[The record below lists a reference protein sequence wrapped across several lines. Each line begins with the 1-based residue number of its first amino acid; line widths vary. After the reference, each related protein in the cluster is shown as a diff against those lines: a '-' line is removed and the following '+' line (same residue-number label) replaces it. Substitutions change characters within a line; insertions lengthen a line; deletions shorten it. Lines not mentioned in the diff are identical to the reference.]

1 MLILIL
7 RLKSSSHQ
15 IQLFKRLTSLSPLTE
30 GKLNGVWL
38 VSVKIQEPNNKNGP
52 EKDFFLKTKTVTEQ
66 QRANTEILLSDN
78 CAHAAVI
85 KE

>member
-52 EKDFFLKTKTVTEQ
+52 EKDFFFEDKNRH
-66 QRANTEILLSDN
+66 RAAESKHRNTS
-78 CAHAAVI
+78 VR
-85 KE
+85 